1 MLSEA
6 IDAGEI
12 GIEQDRFKVPR
23 YRPEPVDPDVDRTR
37 DAIFAAVGEVQLP
50 DILVAADARARFSW
64 LALGRQPA
72 NERELLSLYAGLL
85 ALGTEKTA
93 AAMARMVDGVST
105 DQIELAM
112 RQIEEAGQLRAAS
125 DAGVADLLAQPGR
138 KSVVAGKSVSGR
150 VDHGVRR

>member
-93 AAMARMVDGVST
+93 AAMRSEEHTSELQST
-105 DQIELAM
+105 NAHLVC
-112 RQIEEAGQLRAAS
+112 R
-125 DAGVADLLAQPGR
+125 LLLE
-138 KSVVAGKSVSGR
+138 KKKTE
-150 VDHGVRR
+150 